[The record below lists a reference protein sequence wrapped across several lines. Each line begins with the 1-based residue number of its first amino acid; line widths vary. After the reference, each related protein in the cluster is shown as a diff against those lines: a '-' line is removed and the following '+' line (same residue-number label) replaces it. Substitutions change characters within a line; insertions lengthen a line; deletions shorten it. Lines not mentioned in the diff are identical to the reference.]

1 MLVFNSL
8 HTMKEIGMGMFQFAT
23 GVKIS
28 KPEEIKEGYQL
39 FDEVIRANI
48 SFEHLAPIIEEF
60 YASIEEPMFLAIH
73 CPLNQ
78 SEEEKIKSEN
88 NTRHDEVLYLDG
100 CTRIQIDNIFQTYG
114 NLLLNDGMS
123 QFAIASHKTRDE
135 IFIRKY
141 KVVDILGKNCVSFIP
156 LLKKYGIAE
165 TKNLKTIW
173 DTFTNDT
180 PGECS
185 RIYIDGKDIYNV
197 VNELK
202 EKGMYSAK
210 IVETYY
216 K

>member
-1 MLVFNSL
+1 
-8 HTMKEIGMGMFQFAT
+8 MFQFAS

-39 FDEVIRANI
+39 FDEIIRANI
-48 SFEHLAPIIEEF
+48 SFEHLSPIIKEF
-60 YASIEEPMFLAIH
+60 YVSIEEPMFLAIH
-73 CPLNQ
+73 CPLSQ
-78 SEEEKIKSEN
+78 SEEKVKSVSK
-88 NTRHDEVLYLDG
+88 TVHDEILYLDG
-100 CTRIQIDNIFQTYG
+100 CTRMQIENIFQTYG

-123 QFAIASHKTRDE
+123 QFAIASHKTGDE

-141 KVVDILGKNCVSFIP
+141 KLVDILGKNRISFIP
-156 LLKKYGIAE
+156 LLEKHGIVE

-202 EKGMYSAK
+202 EKGLYSAK
-210 IVETYY
+210 IVETHYV
-216 K
+216 